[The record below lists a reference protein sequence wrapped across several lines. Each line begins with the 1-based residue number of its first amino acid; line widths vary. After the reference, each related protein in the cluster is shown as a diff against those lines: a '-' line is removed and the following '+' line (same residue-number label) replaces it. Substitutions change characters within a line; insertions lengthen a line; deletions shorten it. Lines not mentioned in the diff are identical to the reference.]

1 MPTSPVGEDGDP
13 LVLMVCS
20 SGGHLAQLLSLDAWS
35 TRYRTRWVTFA
46 TSDALSALE
55 GRDVVPCFHPTT
67 RNVPNLLRNT
77 RLAWRVLRSE
87 RPAVVISSGA
97 AVAVPFFVVAR
108 LLRVPTVYIE
118 VFDRIDS
125 RTLTGRL
132 VRPFTSRFLVQWD
145 EQRDLYPGSIVV
157 GALL

>member
-1 MPTSPVGEDGDP
+1 MSTTPLGENGDP

-46 TSDALSALE
+46 TPDAMSALE